1 MADAKSEED
10 KPLDAAMPPVDE
22 YGAEVLPVSQP
33 EEAEDEGMDYDVGD
47 EVVVLG
53 GQLNKTVGK
62 LYGYFPDRF
71 IIQPRGAT
79 DRVIRI
85 DIIDG
90 ELDPDLGIDDLP
102 IIKKTARRGFLSLV
116 DMRAGQFVETFDSSS
131 KSAGI
136 YKVIKIDEAADSAL
150 LEDQAGTQTLI
161 EFNFMGIPPDLP
173 FTVIRTREAPVPEEG
188 AERSAQ
194 AAPVSRVAVDEE
206 DVLEQGQAPNASEDA
221 EGEDAAA
228 TATAPATA
236 PAAQVN
242 FEILDEIELAVEE
255 ELKEIGSSQRVYND
269 IFQRREMLSE
279 IIRLLP
285 VNQRRD
291 AAKLQEIRRMVETMI
306 ILRND
311 VVKYGVTG
319 DPTGVKTT
327 SLGTLAELIQ
337 RPDVTLSRKIADVN
351 KVLYIDHSLG
361 HQKRERDGE
370 RGDDPSPG
378 KIDEGLSI
386 DYLLDVIR
394 KADSLQAAA
403 DAGTGEG
410 QPGVGMPKFILDMD
424 RYRQQIQTPYQ
435 FAAGTAPVEK
445 DEEVFR
451 GEIPSI
457 DQPNVNALETA
468 GFINDKG
475 RREAIPLLNPPIISQ
490 VPFSVVRALRGRTQ
504 RFLQGEKLRVVEPA
518 ETPSYTNVLVFPLST
533 SRDLGPI
540 RTGLLAH
547 DMSLG
552 SMQPKMML
560 DILEE
565 LGEITDF
572 PTAEGIL
579 SLGVK
584 GNIMGNVMIK
594 DWLASLNFPIHG
606 LGDAWQRLRGYG
618 AQTIEWSVD
627 QAAVLQEKIESNL
640 AGLRLFMIKQREE
653 NNALLANLKFV
664 SQGLLS
670 DEDSARLL
678 ARVESEPLLQKVL
691 TDVREYMG
699 DLAKT
704 DINWL
709 SFIFIKYPDLLLSVL
724 GQQGHFIA
732 RERLRH
738 VRDLFIQATMN
749 GYRLKKTIQD
759 SGKEPVQNTCKH
771 VKHIHDIRMI
781 TKQTED
787 EPRDVTRIKLLI
799 KLLNDFRGKTEE
811 DWIWCKV
818 CNQHL
823 VCAHELLQIQEF
835 LRPAEKATLHKELLI
850 VFSGG
855 QFSGKF
861 VCRVCGQGIAD
872 LEFDQSM
879 EFDDEGRP
887 MMGRSVMVDRD
898 AVELDEL
905 EELLKGPAD
914 IVEEVNFGSDS
925 MNEMY
930 KVFKRIS
937 SGLGIDPEEGDYKNM
952 VFMLSNYIS
961 SLPTRDAYADAA
973 KGKKTQDYDVFY
985 SIRYITAAAAIL
997 LLNIQ
1002 TRTPDYVVYYTSA
1015 DCKDGFLG
1023 YPLEGEENLSG
1034 INCVASIIAG
1044 INDKE
1049 FPWNMTTLQRK
1060 DNLVARKDAIFPF
1073 IKGQVDTFSKD
1084 PTQMTLLQRK
1094 REYRTKLFGK
1104 VGGLV
1109 ADQINKSFRPVPY
1122 MITVEDAAKDAGMP
1136 EAASPEKQAVAWIR
1150 TAHGIARETSALN
1163 PDTPIS
1169 ETTCCLHSIKIPQQF
1184 WADKKMPTLEP
1195 RQLKIGE
1202 KRSAI
1207 IASTF
1212 YTEMPAT
1219 LEGKVDPK
1227 DYYKLFAQLCY
1238 TGDNIGLPHKLG
1250 LTNTCTECGLNFK
1263 MNPKLVFSGETN
1275 PKRSKEEESKA
1286 AAELQSHIVSQ
1297 GVVINEDTIDELL
1310 TIAHQKMHVEKD
1322 VYPEIPRPAAAF
1334 AELANTAPEPLESWK
1349 NILSVTQVALT
1360 ELGDGATKIQIA
1372 KAAET
1377 LVAAI
1382 SEKEA
1387 FIRARLGDDVYRYIE
1402 SFTKRTPR
1410 ECGESLTTYIL
1421 VPFQRWLS
1429 GVNVSGF
1436 KMLKSYELSR
1446 QTEDDI
1452 IKKGL
1457 GDHLKILADDA
1468 ELKGL
1473 LKRKVRRFVED
1484 LAAACKN
1491 IFPNIRPILIPGGS
1505 MMVGYLVRAY
1515 VMGIVQRFLDPHHI
1529 PEGEEDLE
1537 EGGGAVNIR
1546 MLYKALAEAVKKYAI
1561 GSRVPSEADIRLS
1574 LEKRSEKE
1582 KQQIIGEMSEMTRD
1596 RRQVELTQKKLGMG
1610 RWAVGGTKA
1619 IRQYDPERYEAERLE
1634 RANAGIVDYA
1644 GAEAANA
1651 AEAAGRP
1658 VDMFGMDFGGE
1669 YDEGGQRLDG
1679 DYTDGAMREDEY

>member
-1 MADAKSEED
+1 MADASSIED
-10 KPLDAAMPPVDE
+10 DTPLDGEMPPVE
-22 YGAEVLPVSQP
+22 NGAEVLPVAQP
-33 EEAEDEGMDYDVGD
+33 EEAEEEGLDYDVGD
-47 EVVVLG
+47 DVIVLG

-85 DIIDG
+85 DILDG
-90 ELDPDLGIDDLP
+90 ELDPDLGIDDVP
-102 IIKKTARRGFLSLV
+102 IVKKTARRGFLALV
-116 DMRAGQFVETFDSSS
+116 DMRAGQFVETFDTQSNP
-131 KSAGI
+131 AGI
-136 YKVIKIDEAADSAL
+136 YKVLKVDETVDSAV
-150 LEDQAGTQTLI
+150 LEDQAGEQITI
-161 EFNFMGIPPDLP
+161 EFNFMGIPTDLP
-173 FTVIRTREAPVPEEG
+173 FTVIRTREAPVEESGASGDAPVPE
-188 AERSAQ
+188 

-206 DVLEQGQAPNASEDA
+206 DILEQGQAPSAAEDA
-221 EGEDAAA
+221 EGEMAAKA
-228 TATAPATA
+228 AP
-236 PAAQVN
+236 QVN
-242 FEILDEIELAVEE
+242 FEVLEEIELAVEE
-255 ELKEIGSSQRVYND
+255 ELKEKGSAERIYND
-269 IFQRREMLSE
+269 VFQRREMRSE

-285 VNQRRD
+285 LSQRRD
-291 AAKLQEIRRMVETMI
+291 AAKLQEIRRMVEMMI
-306 ILRND
+306 VLRND

-319 DPTGVKTT
+319 DPAGAKST

-337 RPDVTLSRKIADVN
+337 RPDVTLSRKIADVS
-351 KVLYIDHSLG
+351 KVLYIDHSIE
-361 HQKRERDGE
+361 HQKAERNGE
-370 RGDDPSPG
+370 RGDDPVPG
-378 KIDEGLSI
+378 KLEDGLSF
-386 DYLLDVIR
+386 DYLEDVLKR
-394 KADSLQAAA
+394 AETLQAAA

-410 QPGVGMPKFILDMD
+410 MPGVGMPKFILDMD

-435 FAAGTAPVEK
+435 FAPGGMPVEK

-451 GEIPSI
+451 GEIPSL
-457 DQPNVNALETA
+457 DQPTVNALDTA
-468 GFINDKG
+468 GFTVT
-475 RREAIPLLNPPIISQ
+475 PPIISK
-490 VPFSVVRALRGRTQ
+490 VPFSIVRALRSRTQ

-518 ETPSYTNVLVFPLST
+518 ETPSYTNVLVFPLSV
-533 SRDLGPI
+533 SRDMGPI
-540 RTGLLAH
+540 RTGFLAH

-552 SMQPKMML
+552 SMEPKLML

-565 LGEITDF
+565 LGEISDF

-579 SLGVK
+579 NLGVK
-584 GNIMGNVMIK
+584 GNILGNVTIK
-594 DWLASLNFPIHG
+594 DWLASLKFPIHG

-618 AQTIEWSVD
+618 AQTIEWNID
-627 QAAVLQEKIESNL
+627 QANVLQEKIESYL

-653 NNALLANLKFV
+653 NNALLANLKFTP
-664 SQGLLS
+664 QGLLR
-670 DEDSARLL
+670 DEDSTRLL
-678 ARVESEPLLQKVL
+678 ARVESEPVLQKVL
-691 TDVREYMG
+691 TEVREYMG
-699 DLAKT
+699 DLAQI
-704 DINWL
+704 DVNWF
-709 SFIFIKYPDLLLSVL
+709 SYIFIKYPDLLLAVL
-724 GQQGHFIA
+724 GQQGNMVA

-738 VRDLFIQATMN
+738 VRDLFINATMN
-749 GYRLKKTIQD
+749 GYRLKKTIKD
-759 SGKEPVQNTCKH
+759 AGTPPVPNTCKH
-771 VKHIHDIRMI
+771 VKRLQDIRKI

-787 EPRDVTRIKLLI
+787 EPRDVTRVKLLI

-850 VFSGG
+850 LFSGG
-855 QFSGKF
+855 QFGGKF

-872 LEFDQSM
+872 LDFDQSL

-898 AVELDEL
+898 AVELDEM

-914 IVEEVNFGSDS
+914 IVEEVNFGSES

-930 KVFKRIS
+930 KTLKRIA
-937 SGLGIDPEEGDYKNM
+937 SGLGIDPDEGDYKAM
-952 VFMLSNYIS
+952 VYSLSNYIS
-961 SLPTRDAYADAA
+961 SLPTRESYAEAT
-973 KGKKTQDYDVFY
+973 KGRKAQDYDVFY
-985 SIRYITAAAAIL
+985 SIRYVTAAAAVL

-1002 TRTPDYVVYYTSA
+1002 TRIPDYVVYYTTA

-1034 INCVASIIAG
+1034 INCIASIIAG

-1060 DNLVARKDAIFPF
+1060 DNLVARKDAILPF
-1073 IKGQVDTFSKD
+1073 IKGQVDTFAKD
-1084 PTQMTLLQRK
+1084 PMQMTLLQRK

-1109 ADQINKSFRPVPY
+1109 ADQISKSFRPVPY
-1122 MITVEDAAKDAGMP
+1122 MITAEEAAKDGGAP

-1150 TAHGIARETSALN
+1150 TAHGIARETAALN
-1163 PDTPIS
+1163 PDAPIA
-1169 ETTCCLHSIKIPQQF
+1169 ETTCCLHTVKIPQQF

-1202 KRSAI
+1202 KRSAT
-1207 IASTF
+1207 IAPTF

-1238 TGDNIGLPHKLG
+1238 TGENMGLPHRLG
-1250 LTNTCTECGLNFK
+1250 LTNTCTECGLSFK
-1263 MNPKLVFSGETN
+1263 VNPKSVFSGETDT
-1275 PKRSKEEESKA
+1275 KKQKEEESKA

-1297 GVVINEDTIDELL
+1297 GVVISSETIEDLL
-1310 TIAHQKMHVEKD
+1310 TVAHQKMHVVKD

-1334 AELANTAPEPLESWK
+1334 SRLAETAPEPLDNWK
-1349 NILSVTQVALT
+1349 NILSSTQVALT
-1360 ELGDGATKIQIA
+1360 EVGDGATKIQIA
-1372 KAAET
+1372 KAADT

-1387 FIRARLGDDVYRYIE
+1387 FIRARLGDEVYRYIE
-1402 SFTKRTPR
+1402 SFTKRSPR
-1410 ECGESLTTYIL
+1410 ECGEALTTYIL

-1436 KMLKSYELSR
+1436 KMLKSYEVSR
-1446 QTEDDI
+1446 QTEEDI
-1452 IKKGL
+1452 LRKGL
-1457 GDHLKILADDA
+1457 GDHLKILADDTQ
-1468 ELKGL
+1468 LKGL
-1473 LKRKVRRFVED
+1473 LKRKVRRFIED
-1484 LAAACKN
+1484 LSAACKN
-1491 IFPNIRPILIPGGS
+1491 IFPVIRPILTPGGS

-1529 PEGEEDLE
+1529 PDGEEDLAE
-1537 EGGGAVNIR
+1537 EDGGGAVNIR
-1546 MLYKALAEAVKKYAI
+1546 MLYKALAEAVKKYAV

-1574 LEKRSEKE
+1574 LEKRAEKE
-1582 KQQIIGEMSEMTRD
+1582 KQQIIGEMNSMTRE

-1610 RWAVGGTKA
+1610 RWAVGGSKA
-1619 IRQYDPERYEAERLE
+1619 IRQYDPERYEAERAE
-1634 RANAGIVDYA
+1634 RAAAGIVDYA
-1644 GAEAANA
+1644 GVEAANA
-1651 AEAAGRP
+1651 ADGAGRA
-1658 VDMFGMDFGGE
+1658 VDMFGMDFGGD
-1669 YDEGGQRLDG
+1669 YDAGGERLDG